1 MRVSE
6 HYNRTVATIYDVA
19 KRARVS
25 TYTVSAVLNR
35 SAYVSPELTE
45 RVQRAVQELD
55 YSINEVARS
64 LQTRRTRTVG
74 MLIPDIAGPF
84 YSKVVRGVEDSLK
97 RDGYS
102 LILGNTYN
110 EASEQSR
117 YLNLFRAKQA
127 DAILLFVAP
136 DGEKD
141 VKRLVEAR
149 KPVVFVGR
157 SPSSFEADTVTAD
170 NVLGTRL
177 AVRHLAA
184 RHKRIGLVTGHLSLS
199 TSSDRVQGWRAELK
213 THKLPAPKDYV
224 VEGDWTTESGY
235 QAAFRLLELPNPP
248 TAIFAAN
255 FLMMAGVLR
264 ALKQKNVQVPAQVEV
279 MSSDDSELLDC
290 FDPPIST
297 ILQPSYE
304 MGRRAAI
311 LCLERIK
318 NPSRP
323 FERITLMP
331 ELHLR

>member
-1 MRVSE
+1 
-6 HYNRTVATIYDVA
+6 VATIYDVA
-19 KRARVS
+19 RRARVS

-35 SAYVSPELTE
+35 SAYVSPELTQ
-45 RVQRAVQELD
+45 RVQRAVQDLD

-84 YSKVVRGVEDSLK
+84 YSMVVRGVEDRLK
-97 RDGYS
+97 QDGYS

-110 EASEQSR
+110 DASEQSR

-127 DAILLFVAP
+127 DGILLFVAP
-136 DGEKD
+136 DGEPE
-141 VKRLVEAR
+141 VLRLVEAR
-149 KPVVFVGR
+149 KAVVFVGR
-157 SPSSFEADTVTAD
+157 SPSGFEADTVTAD

-177 AVRHLAA
+177 AVRHLVSR
-184 RHKRIGLVTGHLSLS
+184 RHKRIAIVTGHLSLS
-199 TSSDRVQGWRAELK
+199 TSAERILGWREELK
-213 THKLPAPKDYV
+213 AHKLPAPKNWV
-224 VEGDWTTESGY
+224 AEGDWTTSSGY
-235 QAAFRLLELPNPP
+235 HAALRLLDLSNRP

-264 ALKQKNVQVPAQVEV
+264 ALKERKVSVPAEAEV

-297 ILQPSYE
+297 IVQPSYE
-304 MGRRAAI
+304 MGRQAAI

-318 NPSRP
+318 NPARP
-323 FERITLMP
+323 FERITLTP
-331 ELHLR
+331 ALHLR